1 MDPTTLTLDIYAY
14 TNPAFTA
21 LILTEF
27 SAHYPIYASKS
38 KQLVGT
44 ALPLFFLAY
53 PILFS
58 EKGRKSFLGT
68 NTSTGFFGWLDRHPE
83 VRVDF
88 AQEVRAGK
96 PYVQNALLFAVDRG
110 LLETDG
116 WHFWPLN
123 QPPWKKPAWKVKS
136 DERGQ
141 MLFNAR
147 SLGVWMGRVNLPTIF
162 QALGVGL

>member
-1 MDPTTLTLDIYAY
+1 MDQTSLTLDIYAY

-27 SAHYPIYASKS
+27 SAHYTIPPTKS
-38 KQLVGT
+38 KQLVGP
-44 ALPLFFLAY
+44 ALPLLFLAY

-58 EKGRKSFLGT
+58 EKGRMSFLGT
-68 NTSTGFFGWLDRHPE
+68 NSSTGFFGWLERHPE

-96 PYVQNALLFAVDRG
+96 PYVQNALLFAVDHE
-110 LLETDG
+110 LLESDG
-116 WHFWPLN
+116 WHFRPSIHS
-123 QPPWKKPAWKVKS
+123 PWKRPTWKVKT

-147 SLGVWMGRVNLPTIF
+147 SLGVWMGSVNLPTIF
-162 QALGVGL
+162 QALGVSL